1 MNTPDGNAE
10 RDVRAMLDVAERF
23 EGEGEGFTPTDFNLE
38 DSDDLDEALALWR
51 RAQRQARAAKVIVQV
66 CGEVVAGLLGE
77 GGAARIGPDIVRYQ
91 VGRTERCIDPD
102 GFSAYTTAAI
112 INGDVRLG
120 DVFNPSYAK
129 RSWMPTAVRDTFYEW
144 VADVEPSL
152 KVIPVDKSP
161 KYLQALSD
169 GEATVK
175 P

>member
-1 MNTPDGNAE
+1 MNTPEANAE

-23 EGEGEGFTPTDFNLE
+23 EGEGEGFTPTDFNLK
-38 DSDDLDEALALWR
+38 DVTDLDEALTVWR
-51 RAQRQARAAKVIVQV
+51 RAQRQARAAKTIVQV
-66 CGEVVAGLLGE
+66 CGEVVAGLLGV
-77 GGAARIGPDIVRYQ
+77 GGAARIGPDIIRYQ
-91 VGRTERCIDPD
+91 VGRTERCIDPA
-102 GFSAYTTAAI
+102 GMAAYTTNAI

-144 VADVEPSL
+144 VEDPEASL
-152 KVIPVDKSP
+152 SVIPVDRAP
-161 KYLQALSD
+161 KFLQALSD